1 MISAI
6 AKRKSIR
13 SFKDTK
19 VEAEKVERILRAAII
34 LVYVGQMLGQN
45 DTFFLFFH
53 IKFLWKI

>member
-1 MISAI
+1 MPEDRDVFARFHG
-6 AKRKSIR
+6 KRNVAHGGR
-13 SFKDTK
+13 
-19 VEAEKVERILRAAII
+19 RILRAAII